1 MKQDYIVRWSEM
13 ARFQLL
19 DKAEYIYS
27 QSQNM
32 EIADQFIN
40 EIEQL
45 AGKLSYVA
53 AAYRDGQFH
62 IFPLTNAHSVKFLV
76 AEPYVLIYAFLP
88 KGINH

>member
-1 MKQDYIVRWSEM
+1 MKQDYMVHWSEM
-13 ARFQLL
+13 ARFLLL

-62 IFPLTNAHSVKFLV
+62 IFPLKNFRQFYLKTLKF
-76 AEPYVLIYAFLP
+76 AIYLP
-88 KGINH
+88 GSALLASI